1 MGIITSAKDSDNLFA
16 DINVTPLVDVMLVL
30 LVIFMVTAPFMTQTI
45 AVDLPKGQGL
55 SNDKEHNPLTITIDK
70 SENIFIN
77 KQLFDYEALAQF
89 LRDSPLVKEGQMI
102 YIEGDEN
109 IHHKILM
116 KVMSIAYEAGAHK
129 INILMEAP

>member
-55 SNDKEHNPLTITIDK
+55 SNDKENNPLTITIDK

-77 KQLFDYEALAQF
+77 KQAFDYEALAQF

-102 YIEGDEN
+102 YIEGDES
-109 IHHKILM
+109 IRHKILM